1 MTQFTKYMHIERYP
15 CSEVEGI
22 TDGKTYIFPKLDGT
36 NSSLWVE
43 VDGDKLDFCA
53 GSRNNKLTEQW
64 DNAGF
69 YKTILSE
76 YPDYYKVL
84 IKHPELIIYGEFL
97 VPHTIKDYEITAW
110 NKFYV
115 FDVLNT
121 ETQRWL
127 SYEEYRDLLAPY
139 GFNIIPPMKVVDRPI
154 LTTEYINDL
163 LTNNHYLMIDDEHI
177 GEGIVIKNY
186 DYKNPYGRT
195 TWAKIVNPT
204 FKNNSRAKFKGLPDK
219 GIYTEIIQKLLTPE
233 ALQHEYLKF
242 IDEYGELRGELYPK
256 FLGLTWNGWLE
267 DNWKKIIKLA
277 GKNDINFN
285 TLHKDVVETIKVY
298 YPI

>member
-1 MTQFTKYMHIERYP
+1 MAQFTKYMHIERYP

-22 TDGKTYIFPKLDGT
+22 EKGKVFIFPKLDGT
-36 NSSLWVE
+36 NTSLWVE
-43 VDGDKLDFCA
+43 VDGDNIEYCV

-64 DNAGF
+64 DNAGA
-69 YKTILSE
+69 YKTILTKYPE
-76 YPDYYKVL
+76 YYQVL
-84 IKHPELIIYGEFL
+84 VKHPELIIYGEFL
-97 VPHTIKDYEITAW
+97 VPHTIKDYQIDAW

-121 ETQRWL
+121 KSGRWL
-127 SYEEYRDLLAPY
+127 PYSEYRDLLAPY
-139 GFNIIPPMKVVDRPI
+139 GFNIIPPLKVADWPI
-154 LTTEYINDL
+154 LTTEYTEDL

-186 DYKNPYGRT
+186 DYKNSYGRT

-204 FKNNSRAKFKGLPDK
+204 FKSKSRAKFKGLEEK
-219 GIYTEIIQKLLTPE
+219 TLYTDIVQKLLTPE

-242 IDEYGELRGELYPK
+242 IDEYGELRAEYYPK

-267 DNWKKIIKLA
+267 DNWRKIIKLA
-277 GKNDINFN
+277 GKNDINFD
-285 TLHKDVVETIKVY
+285 TLHKVVVDTIKIY

>member
-1 MTQFTKYMHIERYP
+1 MASFIRYQHIERYP
-15 CSEVEGI
+15 CSEVDGI
-22 TDGKTYIFPKLDGT
+22 NKGRTYIFPKLDGT
-36 NSSLWVE
+36 NSSIWVE
-43 VDGDKLDFCA
+43 KDGDTIEYCA

-69 YKTILSE
+69 YKTILTKYPE
-76 YPDYYKVL
+76 YYEVL
-84 IKHPELIIYGEFL
+84 TKHPELIIYSEFL
-97 VPHTIKDYEITAW
+97 VPHTIKDYQIDAW
-110 NKFYV
+110 NKAYV
-115 FDVLNT
+115 FDVLDT
-121 ETQRWL
+121 ENHRWL
-127 SYEEYRDLLAPY
+127 SYEEYRDLLTPY
-139 GFNIIPPMKVVDRPI
+139 GFNIIPPLAVVDSPI
-154 LTTEYINDL
+154 LTNEYIQSL
-163 LTNNHYLMIDDEHI
+163 LNNNHYLMIDDEHI

-204 FKNNSRAKFKGLPDK
+204 FKNNSRAKFKGLPDN

-242 IDEYGELRGELYPK
+242 IDEYGELRAELYPK

-285 TLHKDVVETIKVY
+285 TLHKDVVETIKHY

>member
-15 CSEVEGI
+15 CSEVDGI
-22 TDGKTYIFPKLDGT
+22 TKGKVFIFPKLDGT
-36 NSSLWVE
+36 NASIWVE
-43 VDGDKLDFCA
+43 TDGDKMELCA

-69 YKTILSE
+69 YKTILTKYPE
-76 YPDYYKVL
+76 YYQVL
-84 IKHPELIIYGEFL
+84 VKHPELIIYGEFL
-97 VPHTIKDYEITAW
+97 VPHTIKDYKLGAW

-121 ETQRWL
+121 KSGRWL
-127 SYEEYRDLLAPY
+127 PYTEYRDLLAPY
-139 GFNIIPPMKVVDRPI
+139 GFNIIPPMTVMDSPI
-154 LTTEYINDL
+154 FTDSAIEELLND
-163 LTNNHYLMIDDEHI
+163 NHYLMVDEEHI
-177 GEGIVIKNY
+177 GEGIVLKNY
-186 DYKNPYGRT
+186 NYKNPYGRT

-204 FKNNSRAKFKGLPDK
+204 FKNNSRAKFKGLPDN
-219 GIYTEIIQKLLTPE
+219 GMYTEIVQKLLTPE

-242 IDEYGELRGELYPK
+242 IDEYGELRGENYPK

-277 GKNDINFN
+277 GKRDINFN
-285 TLHKDVVETIKVY
+285 TLHKVAVDAIKLY